1 MQRYSNKKIRVC
13 DKNSIPL
20 VLKCLFSW
28 IIDAFLNFGVLTVV
42 LKYLN
47 PAKVYRIHDW
57 TLEKLHSCEMSLK
70 ESLKLKV
77 WRFSRKKNLT
87 KNVSLVVSDP
97 ECILVWC
104 RGMPRAG
111 SRGVG
116 RSYHLNIKNY
126 PLQQYI
132 LATPLG
138 GWNLYTVQR
147 TWAGKTPCTFLS
159 IHVPC
164 VPSPRLYVCTLLKLK
179 HNRLTRI
186 NLSISLS
193 LKRFN
198 SILI

>member
-1 MQRYSNKKIRVC
+1 MQRYSDKKIRVC

-77 WRFSRKKNLT
+77 WRFSRKKIWL
-87 KNVSLVVSDP
+87 KMLVWWWVNP

-116 RSYHLNIKNY
+116 RSFFLDIENY
-126 PLQQYI
+126 PLQ
-132 LATPLG
+132 
-138 GWNLYTVQR
+138 
-147 TWAGKTPCTFLS
+147 
-159 IHVPC
+159 
-164 VPSPRLYVCTLLKLK
+164 
-179 HNRLTRI
+179 
-186 NLSISLS
+186 
-193 LKRFN
+193 
-198 SILI
+198 